1 MRRTSHGYFREDSD
15 YFFRC
20 TSNSPIAYAFFLTFQ
35 ARKKR
40 SIQIMV
46 RFSKGE
52 LVQYVP
58 FGSAT
63 HAGRFQNKGRILD
76 PIIDT
81 TNSFT
86 GAYMVP
92 PQLHMFS
99 NFFSVVIKANFCFLF
114 FFLQVQDRNRGGRK
128 EHLVREEDIIMSLE
142 PFLQ

>member
-1 MRRTSHGYFREDSD
+1 MTQHSPTVDLNRYIKNVPSISPLREDPDLLFQVHITFS
-15 YFFRC
+15 Y
-20 TSNSPIAYAFFLTFQ
+20 YLYFFLTFQ
-35 ARKKR
+35 AKKKG

-63 HAGRFQNKGRILD
+63 HTGRFQNKGRILD

-92 PQLHMFS
+92 HQLYI
-99 NFFSVVIKANFCFLF
+99 FF
-114 FFLQVQDRNRGGRK
+114 
-128 EHLVREEDIIMSLE
+128 
-142 PFLQ
+142 